1 MLKFDV
7 LQTVNY
13 YVFLQQTLENLCEL
27 ASMLPAEVDEETTPT
42 EVSEGTPADAETPP
56 TVLRQ
61 TRLQAIERAVRG
73 SVLGCLLQPLLAV
86 ISEPAVCTL
95 QMANT
100 MQMYLSS
107 LAQLAAQ
114 VRERE
119 SKRDRERYNG
129 AQ

>member
-1 MLKFDV
+1 M
-7 LQTVNY
+7 
-13 YVFLQQTLENLCEL
+13 ESLCDL
-27 ASMLPAEVDEETTPT
+27 ASTLPPEVDEETTPT
-42 EVSEGTPADAETPP
+42 EASEDTPTGAEAPP

-61 TRLQAIERAVRG
+61 TRLQAVERAVRG

-100 MQMYLSS
+100 MQMHLSS

-114 VRERE
+114 VTVCDLERERE
-119 SKRDRERYNG
+119 RERERG
-129 AQ
+129 RE

>member
-1 MLKFDV
+1 
-7 LQTVNY
+7 
-13 YVFLQQTLENLCEL
+13 
-27 ASMLPAEVDEETTPT
+27 MLPAEVDEETTPT

-119 SKRDRERYNG
+119 RERDNG
-129 AQ
+129 VICRFRKRFIPKFVQLRPLTCI